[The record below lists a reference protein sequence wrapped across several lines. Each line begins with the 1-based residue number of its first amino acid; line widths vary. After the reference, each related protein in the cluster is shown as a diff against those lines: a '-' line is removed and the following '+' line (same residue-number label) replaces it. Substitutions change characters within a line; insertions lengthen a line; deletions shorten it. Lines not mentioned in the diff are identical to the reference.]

1 MECEEETVDS
11 RVFSE
16 DDYKTGDENSRLL
29 FTLNHTM
36 PMTEEYSSVAKD
48 LFGGNLGEGTIAGE
62 QYNVGKI
69 SEGNTEIIAEMIAD
83 ETDSDLFRIESVRS
97 YSVDDHRALLDEA
110 RTEQRENA
118 RPALKSDV
126 QNFERYGTVY
136 IGYPIWWG
144 DIPMPVYTFLE
155 SHDWSGKTVVPFA
168 THEGSG
174 LSGTERNIR
183 SSCRNADVLKGLSVR
198 GRTAQ
203 TNRASARKEVRL
215 WLEHIRKK

>member
-1 MECEEETVDS
+1 MILDCFGLQE
-11 RVFSE
+11 VFMKKLFVVPMLS
-16 DDYKTGDENSRLL
+16 SAILL
-29 FTLNHTM
+29 LSAN
-36 PMTEEYSSVAKD
+36 
-48 LFGGNLGEGTIAGE
+48 FGFAQPANDGRKSIVVYFSLAGE

-83 ETDSDLFRIESVRS
+83 ETDSDLFRIETVRS

-126 QNFERYGTVY
+126 QNFERYGTIY

-183 SSCRNADVLKGLSVR
+183 SSCRNADVLKGLAVR

-215 WLEHIRKK
+215 WLEQIRKK